1 MTTEGQPR
9 VRVLIVDDHAVVRRG
24 LREML
29 RQEPDLEV
37 CAEAEDIADAVQLV
51 ETERP
56 GLMIVDIAL
65 RHGHGLE
72 LIKQVIARFPET
84 RILVFSMH
92 SEWLYA
98 ERALRAGASGYVSKH
113 EPIENLMEAIRR
125 VLAGGVH
132 LSDRSAN
139 HVLGRLVGR
148 RRTSDQPSLEQL
160 SDREL
165 EVLNLLGR
173 GQGTREIAGHLSLS
187 PRTIDA
193 HRENI
198 KKKLGLNTAAELF
211 QFAVLVTH
219 EKLGTRPEP
228 PG

>member
-1 MTTEGQPR
+1 MTPDRKSR
-9 VRVLIVDDHAVVRRG
+9 VRVVIVDDHAVVRRG
-24 LREML
+24 LRELL
-29 RQEPDLEV
+29 RQESDLEV
-37 CAEAEDIADAVQLV
+37 CGEAEDIADAIQLV
-51 ETERP
+51 ADERP
-56 GLMIVDIAL
+56 DLMIADIAL

-72 LIKQVIARFPET
+72 LIKQVVARFPQT
-84 RILVFSMH
+84 RILVLSMH
-92 SEWLYA
+92 NEWLYA

-113 EPIENLMEAIRR
+113 EPMENLMDAIRR
-125 VLAGGVH
+125 VLAGGVY
-132 LSDRSAN
+132 LSGRSAD

-148 RRTSDQPSLEQL
+148 RRTSDEPSLDQL

-173 GQGTREIAGHLSLS
+173 GQGTREIAVHLSLS

-219 EKLGTRPEP
+219 ENLGTRPELP
-228 PG
+228 E